1 MNAPRGTLREKLI
14 ATFAIAWIF
23 WILGSALRRIVPL
36 AVQPWLDGSMSTGQK
51 ALYLAFAVFN
61 AYAEGYRGFQLRY
74 CPRVVGR
81 AVHLGAN
88 PKPLHLVLA
97 LPFVMSLFHAQRR
110 QRITSWVLIVGLTLL
125 IAWVKTIPQPWRGI
139 IDGGV
144 VIGLGWGLVSVAW
157 LFGRYLLGY
166 SLPAAVD
173 LPDDRQVAAAAPA

>member
-14 ATFAIAWIF
+14 ATFAISWIF

-36 AVQPWLDGSMSTGQK
+36 AIEPWTEHTMTAGQK
-51 ALYLAFAVFN
+51 ALYVAFAVFN

-88 PKPLHLVLA
+88 PKPLHLLLA
-97 LPFVMSLFHAQRR
+97 LPFVMSLFHAKRQ

-125 IAWVKTIPQPWRGI
+125 ITWVKTIPQPWRGI

-144 VIGLGWGLVSVAW
+144 VIGLGWGLASVAW

-166 SLPAAVD
+166 SLPEAVD
-173 LPDDRQVAAAAPA
+173 LPEDEPAPAPAPA